1 MNHWNDLSITSLN
14 FVSKGVQLMVILYD
28 ILIQLTVSIIIF
40 QRNQVDP
47 GNGVQSFPPLIIFS
61 SSSLSS
67 SSFPSFSVG
76 LQSPSAAVCRLTA
89 GQDSLRDGV
98 HPTGLL

>member
-14 FVSKGVQLMVILYD
+14 FFSKRVQLMVILYE

-47 GNGVQSFPPLIIFS
+47 GNGAQSLPP
-61 SSSLSS
+61 
-67 SSFPSFSVG
+67 
-76 LQSPSAAVCRLTA
+76 
-89 GQDSLRDGV
+89 
-98 HPTGLL
+98 